1 MAEPI
6 NYLIG
11 RGETLVQPI
20 ELASGGGEKAHP
32 YTFEEALSQVK
43 PQLERTAATIEDL
56 PDLACPSGEAVISIT
71 LHPSYLAKSYHPS
84 RLLRE
89 LGLRQVGSRE
99 NRILP
104 RQWTQKLRPE
114 EPLVAPE
121 LFVAG
126 RRDRIAHF
134 ASNTRRWLSNSA
146 LQDDFRKIEL
156 VRPLGLER
164 LKPVAGS
171 DPLPPLELILHAD
184 DTEAWGE
191 DVLRGF
197 QRWCTE
203 LGIETGLN
211 RRQQAGG
218 LTFLGLHAPRESLGE
233 LVQFAFLR
241 TARRMPRLAL
251 REVAL
256 RHTEIDETFALPL
269 RLKAPIDATI
279 RAAVFDG
286 GLSDNH
292 AFSPVVR
299 ALDTPGVGAPV
310 PAAVRHGSQ
319 VTSAL
324 LFGSL
329 AQGQAPDQPYA
340 QVDHWRVIDD
350 QGDDF
355 ELMGTLDR
363 IMNIL
368 EQETYQFI
376 SLSLGPDEAM
386 LDDDVHVW
394 TSRLDQFAAN
404 GQALV
409 VSAAGNNGEFD
420 RRSGLC
426 RVQPAAD
433 GVNVLAVG
441 ASGSQGT
448 DWERAAYSAMGP
460 GRSPGL
466 VKPDILSFGGSAE
479 EPFFAIDEAGIARA
493 VTGTSLSAPAA
504 TRLGIG
510 LRALFGSQLSPVA
523 IKALLV
529 HQADGRGLPQ
539 TEVGWGC
546 LPDQLDA
553 LAVCVPG
560 EATVVYQ
567 GLLEPSRYRRFVLPV
582 PADGF
587 GRTVEIRAT
596 FVAATP
602 VDPEDAINYTRT
614 GVGISFRP
622 KTVGHPGFYTL
633 KGVERE
639 RSVHQTASFFG
650 QSALFESEQKLRDDA
665 QRWEAVLKA
674 TRRFRPSTLDVP
686 VFDIEH
692 LARAHGQAATRTDS
706 VSYALIVTMNEGA
719 NSNLYN
725 RVIRTYAGR
734 LSTMRPQI
742 EIPIR
747 TGR

>member
-1 MAEPI
+1 MAEPV

-11 RGETLVQPI
+11 RGETLVHPI
-20 ELASGGGEKAHP
+20 DLASGGGEKAHP
-32 YTFEEALSQVK
+32 YSLEEALSQVS
-43 PQLERTAATIEDL
+43 PQLSRTAQAIEELPNLAT
-56 PDLACPSGEAVISIT
+56 PNGEAVISIT

-99 NRILP
+99 NRVRP
-104 RQWTQKLRPE
+104 RQWTQKAQPD

-126 RRDRIAHF
+126 RRDRIADF
-134 ASNTRRWLSNSA
+134 AMHTRRWLTNSG
-146 LQDDFRKIEL
+146 LQEDFRKIEI
-156 VRPLGLER
+156 VKPLGLER
-164 LKPVAGS
+164 LKPVAGT
-171 DPLPPLELILHAD
+171 DDLPPLEVILHAD
-184 DTEAWGE
+184 ETEAWGE
-191 DVLRGF
+191 EVLRGF
-197 QRWCTE
+197 QRWCVA
-203 LGIETGLN
+203 LGIETGLD
-211 RRQQAGG
+211 RRQHAGG
-218 LTFLGLHAPRESLGE
+218 LTFLGLHAPRQLLGE
-233 LVQFAFLR
+233 LVKFSFLR

-251 REVAL
+251 RDVAL
-256 RHTEIDETFALPL
+256 RHTETDDTFEMPF
-269 RLKAPIDATI
+269 RLARPVDATI

-286 GLSDNH
+286 GLPENH
-292 AFSPVVR
+292 PFAPVVR
-299 ALDTPGVGAPV
+299 ALDAPGVGAPV

-324 LFGSL
+324 LFGPL
-329 AQGQAPDQPYA
+329 AEGQAPDQPFA

-350 QGDDF
+350 EGDDF

-368 EQETYQFI
+368 EQETYQFV

-394 TSRLDQFAAN
+394 TSRLDQFASS

-409 VSAAGNNGEFD
+409 VSAAGNNGDFD
-420 RRSGLC
+420 QPSGLC

-441 ASGSQGT
+441 ASGSQGQ
-448 DWERAAYSAMGP
+448 DWERAPYSATGP

-466 VKPDILSFGGSAE
+466 VKPDILAFGGSE
-479 EPFFAIDEAGIARA
+479 KEPFYAIDESGRARA
-493 VTGTSLSAPAA
+493 VSGTSLSAPAA
-504 TRLGIG
+504 TRLGVG

-539 TEVGWGC
+539 NEVGWGC
-546 LPDQLDA
+546 LPGQLDA

-582 PADGF
+582 PVDGF
-587 GRTVEIRAT
+587 ERTVEIRAT
-596 FVAATP
+596 FVAATS

-622 KTVGHPGFYTL
+622 KTVGHPGFYTH

-639 RSVHQTASFFG
+639 RSVHQTMSFFG

-674 TRRFRPSTLDVP
+674 GKRFRPSTLDVP

-692 LARAHGQAATRTDS
+692 LARAHGQTATRTDS
-706 VSYALIVTMNEGA
+706 VSYALIVTMNEGG

-725 RVIRTYAGR
+725 RVIRSYVGR

-747 TGR
+747 TSR